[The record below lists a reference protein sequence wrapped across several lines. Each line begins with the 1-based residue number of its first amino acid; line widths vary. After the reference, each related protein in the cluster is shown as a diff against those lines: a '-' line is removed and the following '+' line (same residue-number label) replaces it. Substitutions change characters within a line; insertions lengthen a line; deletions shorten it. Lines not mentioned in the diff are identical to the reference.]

1 MMRIRAT
8 RTTLLTVAE
17 QASVEIV
24 CGEEHFRVDPWA
36 TRAESPPTPSIM
48 PQPIETPTLDFGP
61 KGPERPPSGNDG
73 P

>member
-1 MMRIRAT
+1 MRLRAT

-17 QASVEIV
+17 RASVEIV
-24 CGEEHFRVDPWA
+24 CGEEDFRVEPWP
-36 TRAESPPTPSIM
+36 TRAGSPPTPSLM
-48 PQPIETPTLDFGP
+48 PQPAETPTLDFGS

>member
-48 PQPIETPTLDFGP
+48 P
-61 KGPERPPSGNDG
+61 
-73 P
+73 